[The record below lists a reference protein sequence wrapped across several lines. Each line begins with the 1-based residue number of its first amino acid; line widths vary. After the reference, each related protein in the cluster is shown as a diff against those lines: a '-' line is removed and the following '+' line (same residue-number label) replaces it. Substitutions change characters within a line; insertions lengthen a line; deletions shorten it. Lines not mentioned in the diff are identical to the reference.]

1 MDVFKQASI
10 PINAKVDVGVHEG
23 IHKTGL
29 LLEKSNPIL
38 NELWNDFTDAVR
50 EIPTESYPEIFRLRY
65 NMGLK
70 PGQKID
76 METLDKGLK
85 TIQDGYSIPN
95 KIKDKN
101 KLLDIINKAPA
112 LVPFLGTYL
121 QSQNQNKNE
130 Q

>member
-1 MDVFKQASI
+1 
-10 PINAKVDVGVHEG
+10 
-23 IHKTGL
+23 
-29 LLEKSNPIL
+29 
-38 NELWNDFTDAVR
+38 
-50 EIPTESYPEIFRLRY
+50 
-65 NMGLK
+65 MGLK

-85 TIQDGYSIPN
+85 TIQNGYSIPN

-101 KLLDIINKAPA
+101 KLLDVINKAPA

-121 QSQNQNKNE
+121 QSQQQNKTE